1 MKGKYR
7 SQTAIPLREKLTGE
21 DKTEEMKADYANV
34 LQNHCNMHYSDFAMK
49 SLEKNHLG
57 RCFSPIVYSFTFVS
71 HLCVLS
77 YVSHMFCTFSEPFV
91 SGPFVFSI
99 ECHFLLCQMSNV

>member
-77 YVSHMFCTFSEPFV
+77 YVSHMFLCL
-91 SGPFVFSI
+91 
-99 ECHFLLCQMSNV
+99 FLAFCF